1 MRCRA
6 THAVI
11 NLVRLAIGWRGW
23 FNEAADTPSWGTRI
37 AALPR
42 AGQARE
48 GWGRVVVVEGV
59 VVVVTSPGYVVVVE
73 VEVVVVLVGDVV
85 GVPAMAAVGLVPT
98 TRATTTAPSPRREI
112 VPRHNFVAS
121 E

>member
-1 MRCRA
+1 M
-6 THAVI
+6 
-11 NLVRLAIGWRGW
+11 GWRGW
-23 FNEAADTPSWGTRI
+23 FNEAAETPSWGTRI

-48 GWGRVVVVEGV
+48 GCGSVVVVDGTV
-59 VVVVTSPGYVVVVE
+59 VVVVSPGYVVVVE
-73 VEVVVVLVGDVV
+73 VEVVVVLDVDVV
-85 GVPAMAAVGLVPT
+85 VVPAMAAVELVPT
-98 TRATTTAPSPRREI
+98 TRATTTAPRPTTEI